1 MPIPREV
8 AFCSADVSDGAA
20 FEFRFL
26 FPQEGGVFVERPFLV
41 AIFVLVLSDLVR
53 MHPNGSV

>member
-1 MPIPREV
+1 M

-26 FPQEGGVFVERPFLV
+26 FPQEGGVFVERPLLV